1 MANTCHIT
9 PGYKNLYYKH
19 FFMIEQTETV
29 ERTCCVVPNVI
40 LPYNKHVFY
49 SEFQFRSERVTV
61 QVELLATGCT
71 CV

>member
-1 MANTCHIT
+1 
-9 PGYKNLYYKH
+9 
-19 FFMIEQTETV
+19 MIEQTETV
-29 ERTCCVVPNVI
+29 ERTCCVVTNVI
-40 LPYNKHVFY
+40 LQYNKHVFY